1 MKKKLLKISSVVLVI
16 IMTLTLCA
24 CFDLLPPPERAPL
37 PTGATPKPLPG
48 NNPDGSPSD
57 TPTDT
62 PTPPGVPDGTPPGAP
77 GAPSVPGGTASS
89 FPFPF
94 TATDIYGRNVTEAS
108 LGELDVFFIH
118 FWGTWCPPC
127 IAEMHEL
134 GQLALE
140 YSDKVGFLMLLD
152 DIENK
157 DAAIEIY
164 NDHGFF
170 DIENVVTISAWDNFD
185 YDHEIFTMLDLQYV
199 PTTIVIDSDG
209 NLLEHFAGAFFD
221 GYAHF
226 LYDLFY

>member
-1 MKKKLLKISSVVLVI
+1 MKTKLLRILSITI
-16 IMTLTLCA
+16 ITVMVFLLSA
-24 CFDLLPPPERAPL
+24 CFEFIPSTGRTSSLPD
-37 PTGATPKPLPG
+37 ATPKPLPG
-48 NNPDGSPSD
+48 NTQSD
-57 TPTDT
+57 TP
-62 PTPPGVPDGTPPGAP
+62 PPSAPDETLPPSDQPIAAGH
-77 GAPSVPGGTASS
+77 S

-152 DIENK
+152 DFENK

-170 DIENVVTISAWDNFD
+170 DIENVVTISAWDTFD

-199 PTTIVIDSDG
+199 PTTIVIDADG
-209 NLLEHFAGAFFD
+209 NLLEHFVGAFFD